1 MTYINICYFC
11 LMLEYLERSTMS
23 CLNCSCKSALFCFL
37 NHEELE
43 LVEKNRLNVVFKPGE
58 TIRKQGT
65 QMTHVISVN
74 SGMAKLYLEGIENRN
89 AILRIVRPTNFI
101 GGPGIYLDQMH
112 HYTVMAMMES
122 SVCFID
128 LNVIKEIIRGNSRF
142 AEEFMKDF
150 SRNTLNVYN
159 RLIYLTQKQMPGR
172 MADSLLYLFGE
183 IFESDHFPMLL
194 TKQDLADL
202 SAMSRD
208 SAVKILRSFQHEG
221 IIQFDEKELRL
232 VDHEA
237 LKRISR
243 IG

>member
-1 MTYINICYFC
+1 
-11 LMLEYLERSTMS
+11 
-23 CLNCSCKSALFCFL
+23 
-37 NHEELE
+37 

>member
-1 MTYINICYFC
+1 
-11 LMLEYLERSTMS
+11 MLDEV
-23 CLNCSCKSALFCFL
+23 
-37 NHEELE
+37 ELGII
-43 LVEKNRLNVVFKPGE
+43 EKNRLSVVFKAGE

-65 QMTHVISVN
+65 QMTHVLSVN

-89 AILRIVRPTNFI
+89 AILRIVKPTNFI

-112 HYTVMAMMES
+112 HYTVMALMES
-122 SVCFID
+122 TVCFID
-128 LNVIKEIIRGNSRF
+128 LNAIKEVIRRNNHF

-172 MADSLLYLFGE
+172 MADSLLYLFE
-183 IFESDHFPMLL
+183 DIFESDHFPMLL
-194 TKQDLADL
+194 TRQDLADL

-208 SAVKILRSFQHEG
+208 SALKILRSFQHDG
-221 IIQFDEKELRL
+221 IIQFDDKELKL
-232 VDHEA
+232 LDHES
-237 LKRISR
+237 LRKISR

>member
-1 MTYINICYFC
+1 M
-11 LMLEYLERSTMS
+11 
-23 CLNCSCKSALFCFL
+23 NCSCKSALFCL
-37 NHEELE
+37 LTNEELE
-43 LVEKNRLNVVFKPGE
+43 MVDKNRLNVVFKPGE

-65 QMTHVISVN
+65 QMTHVISVS
-74 SGMAKLYLEGIENRN
+74 SGMAKLYLEGIESRN
-89 AILRIVRPTNFI
+89 AILRIVKPTNFI
-101 GGPGIYLDQMH
+101 GGPGVYLDQMH
-112 HYTVMAMMES
+112 HYTVMALTES

-128 LNVIKEIIRGNSRF
+128 LNVIKEVIRRNNRF

-172 MADSLLYLFGE
+172 MADSLLYLFEE
-183 IFESDHFPMLL
+183 IFLSDHFPMLL
-194 TKQDLADL
+194 NKQDLADL

-208 SAVKILRSFQHEG
+208 SAVKILRSFEHEG
-221 IIQFDEKELRL
+221 IIQFNDKELRL
-232 VDHEA
+232 LDHES

>member
-1 MTYINICYFC
+1 
-11 LMLEYLERSTMS
+11 MS
-23 CLNCSCKSALFCFL
+23 CVKCSCKSALFCFL
-37 NHEELE
+37 SHEELE
-43 LVEKNRLNVVFKPGE
+43 MVEKNRLNVVFKPGE

-128 LNVIKEIIRGNSRF
+128 LNIIKEIIRRNSRF
-142 AEEFMKDF
+142 AEEFMRDL
-150 SRNTLNVYN
+150 SRNTLSVYN

-172 MADSLLYLFGE
+172 MADSLLYLFEE

-194 TKQDLADL
+194 NKQDLADL

-208 SAVKILRSFQHEG
+208 SAVKILRSFEHEG
-221 IIQFDEKELRL
+221 IIQFDDKELKL
-232 VDHEA
+232 LDHES

>member
-1 MTYINICYFC
+1 
-11 LMLEYLERSTMS
+11 MLEYLEKPTMS
-23 CLNCSCKSALFCFL
+23 CLNCSCKSALFCLL

-43 LVEKNRLNVVFKPGE
+43 MIEKNRLNVVFKQGE

-74 SGMAKLYLEGIENRN
+74 SGVAKLYLEGVEKRN

-112 HYTVMAMMES
+112 HYTVMALMES

-128 LNVIKEIIRGNSRF
+128 MNVFKEIIRRNQRF
-142 AEEFMKDF
+142 AEEFMKDL
-150 SRNTLNVYN
+150 SYNTLNVYN

-172 MADSLLYLFGE
+172 MADSLLYLFEE
-183 IFESDHFPMLL
+183 IFEADHFPLL
-194 TKQDLADL
+194 LSKQDLADL

-208 SAVKILRSFQHEG
+208 SAAKILRSFEHDG
-221 IIQFDEKELRL
+221 LIKFDEKELRL
-232 VDHEA
+232 LDHDS
-237 LKRISR
+237 LRRISR

>member
-1 MTYINICYFC
+1 
-11 LMLEYLERSTMS
+11 MLEHIDKPERS
-23 CLNCSCKSALFCFL
+23 CLNCSCKSTLFSFL
-37 NHEELE
+37 NHDELE
-43 LVEKNRLNVVFKPGE
+43 LIEKNRLNVVFKPGE

-74 SGMAKLYLEGIENRN
+74 SGIAKLYLEGIENRN

-101 GGPGIYLDQMH
+101 GGPGVYLDQMH
-112 HYTVMAMMES
+112 HYTVMALMES
-122 SVCFID
+122 SVCFIE
-128 LNVIKEIIRGNSRF
+128 LNVFKDVIRRNNRF

-172 MADSLLYLFGE
+172 MADSLLYLFEE
-183 IFESDHFPMLL
+183 IFNTDHFPMLL
-194 TKQDLADL
+194 NKQDLADL

-208 SAVKILRSFQHEG
+208 SAVKVLRSFERDG
-221 IIQFDEKELRL
+221 IIKFNEKELRL
-232 VDHEA
+232 LDRDS
-237 LKRISR
+237 LRRISR

>member
-1 MTYINICYFC
+1 M
-11 LMLEYLERSTMS
+11 
-23 CLNCSCKSALFCFL
+23 NCSCKSSLFSL
-37 NHEELE
+37 LTRDELE
-43 LVEKNRLNVVFKPGE
+43 MVEKSRLNVVFKPGE

-65 QMTHVISVN
+65 QMTHVISVS
-74 SGMAKLYLEGIENRN
+74 SGMAKLYLEGIESRN

-112 HYTVMAMMES
+112 HYTVMALMES

-128 LNVIKEIIRGNSRF
+128 MNVFKEIIRRNTGF

-159 RLIYLTQKQMPGR
+159 RLLYLTQKQMPGR
-172 MADSLLYLFGE
+172 MADSLLYLFEE

-194 TKQDLADL
+194 SKQDLADL

-208 SAVKILRSFQHEG
+208 SAVKILRSFEREG
-221 IIQFDEKELRL
+221 IIRFDEKELKL
-232 VDHEA
+232 LDHES
-237 LKRISR
+237 LRKISR